1 MFTGIVEEVGTIR
14 RVEARAGYRRT
25 TIAAQ
30 QVLDGIKTGDSI
42 AIDGACH
49 TVVQFD
55 ARTFAVESVAETL
68 RRTTLGDSRMGSRV
82 NLERSLKLGDRL
94 DGHLVA
100 GHVDGVGR
108 VKRRVESAAQ
118 VAFEFEVPRDL
129 APYIAEKGS
138 VAVDGISLT
147 VVSVT
152 ACTFSIAAIPHT
164 LAVTTL
170 SEKYP
175 GDRVNL
181 EVDMIARYLDRL
193 VQVKGRPYRR
203 LEAPLTEGRAQL
215 MMRDPSFT

>member
-14 RVEARAGYRRT
+14 RVESRAGYQRA

-30 QVLDGIKTGDSI
+30 QVLDGMGMGDSI

-68 RRTTLGDSRMGSRV
+68 LRTTLGHSRVGSRV

-108 VKRRVESAAQ
+108 VKKRAESAAQ
-118 VAFEFEVPRDL
+118 IEFEFEVPQNL

-147 VVSVT
+147 VVSVS
-152 ACTFSIAAIPHT
+152 ARTFSIAAIPHT

-175 GDRVNL
+175 GDRVNI
-181 EVDMIARYLDRL
+181 EVDMIARYLERL
-193 VQVKGRPYRR
+193 VQVGGHLRV
-203 LEAPLTEGRAQL
+203 T
-215 MMRDPSFT
+215 S

>member
-14 RVEARAGYRRT
+14 RVESRAGYRRT

-30 QVLDGIKTGDSI
+30 QVLDGLGMGDSI

-55 ARTFAVESVAETL
+55 AHTFVVESVSETL
-68 RRTTLGDSRMGSRV
+68 LRTTLGHSRVGSRV

-94 DGHLVA
+94 NGHLVA

-108 VKRRVESAAQ
+108 VKRRVESTGQ
-118 VAFEFEVPRDL
+118 VELEFEVPREL
-129 APYIAEKGS
+129 APYLAEKGS

-147 VVSVT
+147 VVSVS
-152 ACTFSIAAIPHT
+152 ARTFSIAAIPHT

-170 SEKYP
+170 SKKYP
-175 GDRVNL
+175 EDRVNV
-181 EVDMIARYLDRL
+181 EVDLIARYLERL
-193 VQVKGRPYRR
+193 VQVNGTSETSIT
-203 LEAPLTEGRAQL
+203 EARVRA
-215 MMRDPSFT
+215 MMRDPSVA